1 MQAIYQLSQNLWQM
15 HASTSKQTME
25 LKTASIK
32 HVALSVLLGAACLS
46 YLEVSRDPASSA
58 VIIILVIA
66 AYLVFARKLDYTDT
80 YVVFA
85 VPWMMIVGFS
95 VVQIS
100 GYSKDIHKVTYQMVF
115 AALFTGLLAC
125 GYRKS
130 RLDPAV
136 NWLKPRRSIIRARY
150 CLAALDIGLVA
161 FTALNIAIAGYVPL
175 VRGFLTGDTGYL
187 DFGVH
192 GLYGFYLAFANAL
205 AIFYILLFFR
215 TKRKVFLLRY
225 AMVLVIFVLLVTRQN
240 LMSVAVETVAVYSI
254 VRKKISW
261 RSILIVLLA
270 GAVSLSLLGIMRSGN
285 IKEIANIKAQYM
297 WIPNPI
303 IWIYCYSYFNIANVD
318 NLVRFSNAPY
328 FNGSSVANLLPSFLR
343 PDYNM
348 GDFLQSIYFNASSY
362 LYPIYQDLGILGVI
376 ALTFLALRI
385 TTRWHQR
392 VYAKTSLFS
401 VGTFAVLYFCAAF
414 SFFVNFWFYLPVI
427 FQIVFFKLL
436 SNLQERAFNEYP
448 PRRAMQLLTEG
459 PP

>member
-1 MQAIYQLSQNLWQM
+1 
-15 HASTSKQTME
+15 ME
-25 LKTASIK
+25 LKIASIK
-32 HVALSVLLGAACLS
+32 HVALSVLLGAVCLS
-46 YLEVSRDPASSA
+46 YLGAASDPGSSA

-85 VPWMMIVGFS
+85 VPWMMIIGFS

-100 GYSKDIHKVTYQMVF
+100 GYSKDIHKLTYEIVF

-125 GYRKS
+125 GYRKT
-130 RLDPAV
+130 RTGPAL
-136 NWLKPRRSIIRARY
+136 NWLKPHRSMIRAKY
-150 CLAALDIGLVA
+150 SLAALDIGLLG

-175 VRGFLTGDTGYL
+175 LRGFLTGDTGYI

-240 LMSVAVETVAVYSI
+240 LLSVGVETVAVYSL

-261 RSILIVLLA
+261 RSILVVLLI
-270 GAVSLSLLGIMRSGN
+270 GAVSLSLLGLMRSGD

-297 WIPNPI
+297 WIPDPI

-318 NLVRFSNAPY
+318 NLVNFSNAPF

-348 GDFLQSIYFNASSY
+348 GDFLQSIYFTVSSY
-362 LYPIYQDLGILGVI
+362 IYPIYQDLGILGVI
-376 ALTFLALRI
+376 ALTFLALKI
-385 TTRWHQR
+385 TARWQQR
-392 VYAKTSLFS
+392 VYVKTSLFS

-436 SNLQERAFNEYP
+436 SNLQERAFNEYR
-448 PRRAMQLLTEG
+448 PRQARLLLTEG
-459 PP
+459 TP